1 MWEWWQAPATEP
13 KRNRWHSQ
21 RGDECHC
28 PIEERSCLFA
38 FSKAVGFAL
47 HGPGSQG
54 EVCRP
59 CASLEGFC
67 EREALGFW
75 RARVRGAVL
84 GSGFAVGGRFAAR
97 QGLGKAAIIGL
108 RGVFDKRHLRAM
120 SAPRARST
128 SSGRSGSVPWVPS
141 SLRRRLCAHGA
152 RRLRRRAGRLA

>member
-1 MWEWWQAPATEP
+1 MGVGVVAGAGDGAEKEP
-13 KRNRWHSQ
+13 LAFS

-28 PIEERSCLFA
+28 P
-38 FSKAVGFAL
+38 SKSG
-47 HGPGSQG
+47 
-54 EVCRP
+54 
-59 CASLEGFC
+59 
-67 EREALGFW
+67 LGFFGLGGCLKSHDAW
-75 RARVRGAVL
+75 RTGLGSSPHQARFLRARSAGVLASARARCGA
-84 GSGFAVGGRFAAR
+84 GACFAVGGRFAAR

-152 RRLRRRAGRLA
+152 RRLRRRAGRLT